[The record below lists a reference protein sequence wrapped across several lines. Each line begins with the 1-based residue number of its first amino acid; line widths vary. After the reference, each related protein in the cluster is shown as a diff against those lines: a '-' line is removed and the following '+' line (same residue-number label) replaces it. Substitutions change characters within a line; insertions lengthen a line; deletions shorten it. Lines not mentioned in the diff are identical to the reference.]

1 MMIKKM
7 FIYFWFELLLDNVV
21 LWKEYI
27 FGWLV
32 DLFV

>member
-7 FIYFWFELLLDNVV
+7 YIFFWFELLLDNVV

>member
-7 FIYFWFELLLDNVV
+7 YIYFWFELLLDNVV